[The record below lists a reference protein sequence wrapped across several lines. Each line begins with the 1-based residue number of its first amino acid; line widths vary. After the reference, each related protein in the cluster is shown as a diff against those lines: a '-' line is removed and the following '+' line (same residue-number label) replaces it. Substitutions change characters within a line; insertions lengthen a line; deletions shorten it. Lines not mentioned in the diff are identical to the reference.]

1 MAAST
6 SPWLDGAQ
14 SMQAQPDSLPPAE
27 GNAPHGHWLTTH
39 DAAAH
44 SGVNERTIRRAIAR
58 GELIATRH
66 GGRLLIA
73 PQHVHAYALRQ
84 GVAGGAPLSLG
95 SWASPLP
102 VPAPPTAIIGR
113 EREERLIAEL
123 LAGEGSRLL
132 TLTGPGGV
140 GKTRLA
146 LAAASTA
153 APLFAH
159 GVLFV
164 PLDVM
169 HDPEQ
174 VAAVIA
180 RQLGIQPATGASP
193 RETLLEALGYRS
205 HLLVLDNFE
214 HLLPAAP
221 FVAEMLAAAPG
232 LRLLVTSREALHLR
246 GEVEIVVPPLALPDP
261 AQQTTADVVGRAP
274 AIELFV
280 QRAQDVSPGFQLTD
294 GNAQAVSEICRRL
307 DGLPLAIEL
316 AAAKTKHADPA
327 LLRTWLAQRLD
338 TLQSGPRDLPA
349 RQQTLRATIAWSYS
363 LLPAA
368 EQARFRQLAVF
379 TGSFDAHAAEQ
390 VWNTPCDLGLT
401 GPQTPVIS
409 FFRPSAGFPS
419 SWQPGR
425 RDAPEPGTLASLHAL
440 VDKSLLHA
448 GCAPDGERTYH
459 LLETIREF
467 ASEQLAACGEEV
479 SYRDRHAAHFLGIA
493 AEAARGYHTA
503 REPWAFA
510 QIARHLDNLHEA
522 LRWSMRE
529 DIRAA
534 MQLANA
540 LWWFWYVRGQLGEG
554 WRWYQQLIHDPRA
567 AAWPAALAECVV
579 AAGHMAVRQL
589 MSKEAQALLLDA
601 VQRFQHL
608 GDDAGEA
615 CARCGLGY
623 AALQIGGDPVG
634 AIAILR
640 EALAQIPHSHTW
652 MRAATLN
659 ALTFSLLAIGEHEQA
674 AISAEE
680 TLALSRA
687 DGDQQGTGV
696 TLVTLG
702 LMARDRGELANA
714 LRVFREALTHYQ
726 GVDDRANICIC
737 LEAIA
742 GVLVALGQAAQG
754 AWLLGA
760 TAALR
765 RRIGTPSPVNEAPR
779 LERDIAAARLALPHD
794 VFTGAWGAGEAATF
808 QEIIAHDALQDVAG
822 SPDATSASADSAA
835 VRLATLT
842 RREQQVLA
850 LVGAGHSDRQIGDL
864 LYISPTTVTRHVSN
878 VLRKLEVRSRTAAA
892 MALLT
897 TNI

>member
-1 MAAST
+1 
-6 SPWLDGAQ
+6 
-14 SMQAQPDSLPPAE
+14 MQVQPDSLPPAE
-27 GNAPHGHWLTTH
+27 GNAHDKHWLTTH
-39 DAAAH
+39 DAAAQ

-73 PQHVHAYALRQ
+73 PHHLHAYALRQ
-84 GVAGGAPLSLG
+84 RATRGAPPSPG
-95 SWASPLP
+95 SWAAPLP

-113 EREERLIAEL
+113 EREERLIAEM
-123 LAGEGSRLL
+123 LAGDGSRLL

-146 LAAASTA
+146 LAAASAA
-153 APLFAH
+153 APFFAH

-164 PLDVM
+164 PLDAV

-180 RQLGIQPATGASP
+180 QRLGIQPAGGASP
-193 RETLLEALGYRS
+193 RETLLEMLGYRS

-214 HLLPAAP
+214 HLLAAAP

-246 GEVEIVVPPLALPDP
+246 SEVEITVPPLALPDP
-261 AQQTTADVVGRAP
+261 ALETTAAVAGRAP
-274 AIELFV
+274 AIALFV
-280 QRAQDVSPGFQLTD
+280 QRARDVSPAFQLTD
-294 GNAQAVSEICRRL
+294 ANAPAVSKICHRL

-316 AAAKTKHADPA
+316 AAAKMKHADPA
-327 LLRTWLAQRLD
+327 LLLTWLAQRLD

-368 EQARFRQLAVF
+368 EQARFRHLAVF

-401 GPQTPVIS
+401 GPQAPVIS
-409 FFRPSAGFPS
+409 FFRPAAGIPP
-419 SWQPGR
+419 SWQPFGH
-425 RDAPEPGTLASLHAL
+425 ATPPLGTLASLHAL

-448 GCAPDGERTYH
+448 GYAPDGERTYH

-467 ASEQLAACGEEV
+467 ASEQLAASGEEV
-479 SYRDRHAAHFLGIA
+479 QYRDRHAAYFLGIA

-503 REPWAFA
+503 GEPWTFA
-510 QIARHLDNLHEA
+510 QIARHLDNLNEA
-522 LRWSMRE
+522 LRWTTRE
-529 DIRAA
+529 GEDVDIGAA
-534 MQLANA
+534 MQLTNA
-540 LWWFWYVRGQLGEG
+540 LFWFWYVRGQLGDG
-554 WRWYQQLIHDPRA
+554 WRWYQQIIHDPRA
-567 AAWPAALAECVV
+567 AAWPAALAECVA

-589 MSKEAQALLLDA
+589 MSGEAQALLHDA
-601 VQRFQHL
+601 VERLQRL
-608 GDDAGEA
+608 GDEAGEA

-623 AALQIGGDPVG
+623 AALQVGGDPVA

-640 EALAQIPHSHTW
+640 EALAQTPDTHTW
-652 MRAATLN
+652 QRAATLN

-687 DGDQQGTGV
+687 DGDQQGTGA

-702 LMARDRGELANA
+702 LMARDRGELAGA
-714 LRVFREALTHYQ
+714 LQVFREALTHYQ

-742 GVLVALGQAAQG
+742 GVLIALGQAAHG

-765 RRIGTPSPVNEAPR
+765 RRLGMPVPVNEAPR
-779 LERDIAAARLALPHD
+779 LEQDIATARLALPPD
-794 VFTGAWGAGEAATF
+794 VFTAAWEAGEAATL
-808 QEIIAHDALQDVAG
+808 QEIIAHDALKDVAG
-822 SPDATSASADSAA
+822 PLAAMPAGADSAA
-835 VRLATLT
+835 ARLATLT
-842 RREQQVLA
+842 RREHQVLA
-850 LVGAGHSDRQIGDL
+850 LVGAGHSDRQIGER
-864 LYISPTTVTRHVSN
+864 LYISPTTVTRHVGN
-878 VLRKLEVRSRTAAA
+878 VLRKLGVHSRTAAA
-892 MALLT
+892 MLLLT

>member
-1 MAAST
+1 
-6 SPWLDGAQ
+6 
-14 SMQAQPDSLPPAE
+14 MQTQPNSLPPAE
-27 GNAPHGHWLTTH
+27 GNVPHEHLLTTH
-39 DAAAH
+39 EAAAH

-73 PQHVHAYALRQ
+73 PHHLHAYARRQRTLR
-84 GVAGGAPLSLG
+84 GAPPSRG
-95 SWASPLP
+95 SWPTPLLL
-102 VPAPPTAIIGR
+102 PAPPTAIIGR
-113 EREERLIAEL
+113 EREERLIAEM
-123 LAGEGSRLL
+123 LASDGSRLL

-146 LAAASTA
+146 LAAALVAT
-153 APLFAH
+153 PFFAH

-164 PLDVM
+164 PLDAI

-174 VAAVIA
+174 VATAIA
-180 RQLGIQPATGASP
+180 RRLGIQPAAGASH
-193 RETLLEALGYRS
+193 RETLLEVLRCRS
-205 HLLVLDNFE
+205 QLLVLDNFE

-261 AQQTTADVVGRAP
+261 AQQTTADVVGQAP
-274 AIELFV
+274 AVALFV
-280 QRAQDVSPGFQLTD
+280 QRARDVSPAFQLTD
-294 GNAQAVSEICRRL
+294 ANALAVSEICRRL

-316 AAAKTKHADPA
+316 GAAKMKHADPA
-327 LLRTWLAQRLD
+327 LLLTWLAQRLE

-363 LLPAA
+363 LLPAE

-390 VWNTPCDLGLT
+390 VWNTTCDLGLT
-401 GPQTPVIS
+401 GPQAPVIS
-409 FFRPSAGFPS
+409 FFRQSAGIPPT
-419 SWQPGR
+419 WQPFPR
-425 RDAPEPGTLASLHAL
+425 EAPQPGILASLHAL

-448 GCAPDGERTYH
+448 GYAPDGEPTYH

-467 ASEQLAACGEEV
+467 ASEQLAVSGEEV
-479 SYRDRHAAHFLGIA
+479 QYRNRHAAYFLGIA

-503 REPWAFA
+503 REPWTFA

-522 LRWSMRE
+522 LRWTRR
-529 DIRAA
+529 DGGGDDGIRAA

-540 LWWFWYVRGQLGEG
+540 LFWFWYVRGHLNEG
-554 WRWYQQLIHDPRA
+554 WQWYQQIIHDPRA
-567 AAWPAALAECVV
+567 AAWPAALAECMA

-589 MSKEAQALLLDA
+589 MSEDAQVLLHDALDRLH
-601 VQRFQHL
+601 HL
-608 GDDAGEA
+608 GDEAGAA

-623 AALQIGGDPVG
+623 AALQNDGDPVA
-634 AIAILR
+634 AIAFLR
-640 EALAQIPHSHTW
+640 EALAQNPDTHTW

-659 ALTFSLLAIGEHEQA
+659 ALTFSLLALGEHEQA

-687 DGDQQGTGV
+687 DGDQQGTGA
-696 TLVTLG
+696 TLVTIG
-702 LMARDRGELANA
+702 LMARDRGDLANA
-714 LRVFREALTHYQ
+714 LQVFREALTYYQ

-742 GVLVALGQAAQG
+742 GVLIALGQAAHG

-760 TAALR
+760 MSTLR
-765 RRIGTPSPVNEAPR
+765 PRVGMPVPVNEAPR
-779 LERDIAAARLALPHD
+779 LEQDIAAARLALPLD
-794 VFTGAWGAGEAATF
+794 VFTAAWEAGAAATF
-808 QEIIAHDALQDVAG
+808 QEILAHEALQDIAG
-822 SPDATSASADSAA
+822 RPAATPASPGAA
-835 VRLATLT
+835 AQIATLT
-842 RREQQVLA
+842 RREQQVLS
-850 LVGAGHSDRQIGDL
+850 LVSAGHTDRQIAEQ
-864 LYISPTTVTRHVSN
+864 LYISPATVTRHVSN
-878 VLRKLEVRSRTAAA
+878 VLRKLGVPSRTAAA
-892 MALLT
+892 MLLMST
-897 TNI
+897 II

>member
-1 MAAST
+1 
-6 SPWLDGAQ
+6 
-14 SMQAQPDSLPPAE
+14 MQVQPDSVLPAE
-27 GNAPHGHWLTTH
+27 GNTPYEHWLTTH

-44 SGVNERTIRRAIAR
+44 SGVSERTIRRAIAR
-58 GELIATRH
+58 GELNATRH
-66 GGRLLIA
+66 GGRLLVA
-73 PQHVHAYALRQ
+73 PHHLHAYALRQ
-84 GVAGGAPLSLG
+84 RAPRGAPRPPG
-95 SWASPLP
+95 VWPTPLP

-113 EREERLIAEL
+113 EREVRLIAEL

-146 LAAASTA
+146 LAAANVA
-153 APLFAH
+153 APFFSH
-159 GVLFV
+159 GVVFV
-164 PLDVM
+164 PLDVV

-180 RQLGIQPATGASP
+180 RQLGILPAAGTSA
-193 RETLLEALGYRS
+193 RETLLEALRYRS
-205 HLLVLDNFE
+205 QLLVLDNFE
-214 HLLPAAP
+214 HLLLSAP
-221 FVAEMLAAAPG
+221 FVAEMLTAAPG

-261 AQQTTADVVGRAP
+261 AQQATAAVVGRAS
-274 AIELFV
+274 AVTLFV
-280 QRAQDVSPGFQLTD
+280 QRARDVSPGFQLTD
-294 GNAQAVSEICRRL
+294 ANALAVSEICRRL

-327 LLRTWLAQRLD
+327 LLLTWLAQRLD

-349 RQQTLRATIAWSYS
+349 RQQTLRATIAWSYG

-390 VWNTPCDLGLT
+390 VWNAPGDLGLT
-401 GPQTPVIS
+401 GPQAPVIS
-409 FFRPSAGFPS
+409 FFRPSAGIPP
-419 SWQPGR
+419 SWQPCR
-425 RDAPEPGTLASLHAL
+425 REAPELGTMASLHAL

-448 GCAPDGERTYH
+448 GYAPDGERTYH

-479 SYRDRHAAHFLGIA
+479 QYRDRHAAYFLGIA

-522 LRWSMRE
+522 LRWTTRE

-554 WRWYQQLIHDPRA
+554 WRWYQQIIHDPRA
-567 AAWPAALAECVV
+567 AAWPDALAECVA

-589 MSKEAQALLLDA
+589 MSGEAQALLHDA
-601 VQRFQHL
+601 VQRFQLL
-608 GDDAGEA
+608 GDATGEA
-615 CARCGLGY
+615 LARCGLGY
-623 AALQIGGDPVG
+623 AALQIDGDPVA

-640 EALAQIPHSHTW
+640 EALALTPETNTW
-652 MRAATLN
+652 QRAATLN
-659 ALTFSLLAIGEHEQA
+659 GLTFSLLATGEREQA

-680 TLALSRA
+680 TLALARA
-687 DGDQQGTGV
+687 DGDQQGMGA

-702 LMARDRGELANA
+702 LMARDRGELDTA
-714 LRVFREALTHYQ
+714 LPVFREALTHYQ
-726 GVDDRANICIC
+726 WVDDRANICIC

-742 GVLVALGQAAQG
+742 GVLITVGQAAQG
-754 AWLLGA
+754 VWLLGA

-765 RRIGTPSPVNEAPR
+765 PRVGMPVPVNEAPR
-779 LERDIAAARLALPHD
+779 LEQDIATARLALTHD
-794 VFTGAWGAGEAATF
+794 DFTAAWRAGEAATL
-808 QEIIAHDALQDVAG
+808 QEIIAHDALLDGAR
-822 SPDATSASADSAA
+822 PADATPASADAA
-835 VRLATLT
+835 TRLATLT
-842 RREQQVLA
+842 RREHQVLA
-850 LVGAGHSDRQIGDL
+850 LVGAGHSDRQIAEL
-864 LYISPTTVTRHVSN
+864 LYISPATVTRHVGSI
-878 VLRKLEVRSRTAAA
+878 LRKLEVRSRTAAA
-892 MALLT
+892 MVLLT
-897 TNI
+897 SNI